1 MITLTHVGK
10 QYGRIHTALADVSFH
25 INAGEFVFLT
35 GPSGA
40 GKSTLLKLL
49 FREQVPSTGE
59 IRVAGHRLASM
70 PPREIPFLRRKMGV
84 VFQDFKLIRTM
95 TVFENVA
102 FVLKIL
108 GVGYSEQKQRT
119 FRALKMVGLQHKL
132 ASYPLQLSGGEQ
144 QRVAIARALVNDPL
158 VLIADEPTGNLDPDL
173 AQEIMSLFERIN
185 GQGTTVLVATHD
197 RSLIQRMRKRLIGL
211 DHGRVAFDTPAPA
224 STVVLGP
231 ERGPGL
237 ERIDPHAGIPDLS

>member
-1 MITLTHVGK
+1 MIFLTHVGK

-25 INAGEFVFLT
+25 IEPGEFIFLT

-59 IRVAGHRLASM
+59 IRIAGHRLASM
-70 PPREIPFLRRKMGV
+70 ALREIPALRRKMGI

-102 FVLKIL
+102 FVLRIL
-108 GVGYSEQKQRT
+108 GVSHSEQKQRA

-144 QRVAIARALVNDPL
+144 QRVAIARALVNEPS
-158 VLIADEPTGNLDPDL
+158 LILADEPTGNLDTKSS
-173 AQEIMSLFERIN
+173 AEIMDFFTELHHEGISIVMVTHEEDIARYAQRTITVRD
-185 GQGTTVLVATHD
+185 GQV
-197 RSLIQRMRKRLIGL
+197 I
-211 DHGRVAFDTPAPA
+211 
-224 STVVLGP
+224 
-231 ERGPGL
+231 
-237 ERIDPHAGIPDLS
+237 

>member
-1 MITLTHVGK
+1 VIILTHVGK
-10 QYGRIHTALADVSFH
+10 QYGRIHTALADVSFQ
-25 INAGEFVFLT
+25 IDPGEFIFLT

-49 FREQVPSTGE
+49 FREQVPTTGE
-59 IRVAGHRLASM
+59 VRVAGHRLAAM
-70 PPREIPFLRRKMGV
+70 PLKEIPVLRRKMGI
-84 VFQDFKLIRTM
+84 VFQDFKLVRTM

-102 FVLKIL
+102 FVLRIL
-108 GVGYSEQKQRT
+108 GVSHSEQKQRA

-173 AQEIMSLFERIN
+173 AQEIMALFERIN

-197 RSLIQRMRKRLIGL
+197 RSLIQRMKKRVIGL
-211 DHGRVAFDTPAPA
+211 DHGRMAFDYPAPA
-224 STVVLGP
+224 SMVVPLP
-231 ERGPGL
+231 
-237 ERIDPHAGIPDLS
+237 

>member
-1 MITLTHVGK
+1 MISLTHVGK
-10 QYGRIHTALADVSFH
+10 QYGRIHTALADVNFQ
-25 INAGEFVFLT
+25 IDPGEFIFLT

-59 IRVAGHRLASM
+59 LRVAGHRLASM
-70 PPREIPFLRRKMGV
+70 PLKEIPVRRRKMGI

-108 GVGYSEQKQRT
+108 GVSYGEQKQRA

-197 RSLIQRMRKRLIGL
+197 RNLIQRMKKRVIGL
-211 DHGRVAFDTPAPA
+211 DHGRMAFDYPAPA
-224 STVVLGP
+224 SMVVLP
-231 ERGPGL
+231 PL
-237 ERIDPHAGIPDLS
+237 V

>member
-1 MITLTHVGK
+1 MISLTHVGK
-10 QYGRIHTALADVSFH
+10 QYGRIHTALADVNFQ
-25 INAGEFVFLT
+25 IDPGEFIFLT

-59 IRVAGHRLASM
+59 LRVAGHRLASM
-70 PPREIPFLRRKMGV
+70 PLTEIPVLRRKMGI

-108 GVGYSEQKQRT
+108 GVSYGEQKQRA

-197 RSLIQRMRKRLIGL
+197 RNLIQRMKKRVIGL
-211 DHGRVAFDTPAPA
+211 DHGRMAFDYPAPA
-224 STVVLGP
+224 SMVVLP
-231 ERGPGL
+231 PL
-237 ERIDPHAGIPDLS
+237 V

>member
-10 QYGRIHTALADVSFH
+10 QYGRIHTALSDVNFQ
-25 INAGEFVFLT
+25 IDPGEFIFLT

-49 FREQVPSTGE
+49 FREQVPTTGE
-59 IRVAGHRLASM
+59 LRVAGHRLTSM
-70 PPREIPFLRRKMGV
+70 AQKEIPVLRRKMGI

-108 GVGYSEQKQRT
+108 GMSHAEQKQRA

-173 AQEIMSLFERIN
+173 AQEIMALFERIN

-197 RSLIQRMRKRLIGL
+197 RSLIQRMKKRVIGL
-211 DHGRVAFDTPAPA
+211 DHGRMAFDYPAPA
-224 STVVLGP
+224 SMVVLP
-231 ERGPGL
+231 PM
-237 ERIDPHAGIPDLS
+237 A

>member
-10 QYGRIHTALADVSFH
+10 QYGRIHTALVDVSFH
-25 INAGEFVFLT
+25 VDPGEFVFLT

-49 FREQVPSTGE
+49 FREQVPTSGD
-59 IRVAGHRLASM
+59 IRVAGHRLATM
-70 PPREIPFLRRKMGV
+70 PEREIPLLRRKLGV
-84 VFQDFKLIRTM
+84 VFQDFKLIHTL

-108 GVGYSEQKQRT
+108 GVSHSEQKQRT
-119 FRALKMVGLQHKL
+119 FRVLKMVGLQHKL
-132 ASYPLQLSGGEQ
+132 SSFPLQLSGGEQ

-158 VLIADEPTGNLDPDL
+158 VLLADEPTGNLDPDL

-185 GQGTTVLVATHD
+185 ASGTTVLVASHD
-197 RSLIQRMRKRLIGL
+197 RSLIQRMRKRVLGL
-211 DHGRVAFDTPAPA
+211 EHGRLSFDLPAPA
-224 STVVLGP
+224 STVMV
-231 ERGPGL
+231 
-237 ERIDPHAGIPDLS
+237 

>member
-25 INAGEFVFLT
+25 IDAGEFIFLT

-49 FREQVPSTGE
+49 FREQVPSAGE
-59 IRVAGHRLASM
+59 IRVAGHRLATM
-70 PPREIPFLRRKMGV
+70 PQGEIPALRRKMGV

-108 GVGYSEQKQRT
+108 GVGHAEQKQRT

-158 VLIADEPTGNLDPDL
+158 VLVADEPTGNLDPDL
-173 AQEIMSLFERIN
+173 AQEIMALFERIN

-197 RSLIQRMRKRLIGL
+197 RHLIQRMRKRLIGL
-211 DHGRVAFDTPAPA
+211 DHGRVAFDYPAPA
-224 STVVLGP
+224 STVVPGP
-231 ERGPGL
+231 PMDRPVPLADPG
-237 ERIDPHAGIPDLS
+237 I

>member
-10 QYGRIHTALADVSFH
+10 QYGRIHTALTDVSFH
-25 INAGEFVFLT
+25 INAGEFIFLT

-49 FREQVPSTGE
+49 FREQVPSSGE
-59 IRVAGHRLASM
+59 LRIAGHHLAAMSAS
-70 PPREIPFLRRKMGV
+70 EIPALRRKMGV
-84 VFQDFKLIRTM
+84 VFQDFKLIRTF

-108 GVGYSEQKQRT
+108 GMSFAEQKQRT

-197 RSLIQRMRKRLIGL
+197 RGLIQRMKKRVIGL
-211 DHGRVAFDTPAPA
+211 DHGRLAFDAPAPA
-224 STVVLGP
+224 SQVVLTP
-231 ERGPGL
+231 L
-237 ERIDPHAGIPDLS
+237 

>member
-10 QYGRIHTALADVSFH
+10 QYGRIHTALSDVNVQ
-25 INAGEFVFLT
+25 IDAGEFIFLT

-49 FREQVPSTGE
+49 FREQVPTTGE

-70 PPREIPFLRRKMGV
+70 PLKEIPALRRKMGI
-84 VFQDFKLIRTM
+84 VFQDFKLIRTL

-108 GVGYSEQKQRT
+108 GVSYAEQKQRA

-158 VLIADEPTGNLDPDL
+158 VLIADEPTGNLDPEL
-173 AQEIMSLFERIN
+173 AQEIMALFERIN

-197 RSLIQRMRKRLIGL
+197 RNLIQRMKKRVIGL
-211 DHGRVAFDTPAPA
+211 DHGRMAFDYPAPA
-224 STVVLGP
+224 SMVVLP
-231 ERGPGL
+231 P
-237 ERIDPHAGIPDLS
+237 IV

>member
-10 QYGRIHTALADVSFH
+10 QYGRIHTALSDVNFQ
-25 INAGEFVFLT
+25 IDAGEFIFLT

-49 FREQVPSTGE
+49 FREQVPTTGE
-59 IRVAGHRLASM
+59 VRVAGHRLASM
-70 PPREIPFLRRKMGV
+70 PLKEIPALRRKMGI
-84 VFQDFKLIRTM
+84 VFQDFKLIRTL

-108 GVGYSEQKQRT
+108 GVSYAEQKQRA

-158 VLIADEPTGNLDPDL
+158 VLIADEPTGNLDPEL
-173 AQEIMSLFERIN
+173 AQEIMALFERIN

-197 RSLIQRMRKRLIGL
+197 RSLIQRMKKRVIGL
-211 DHGRVAFDTPAPA
+211 DHGRMAFDYPAPA
-224 STVVLGP
+224 SMVVLP
-231 ERGPGL
+231 P
-237 ERIDPHAGIPDLS
+237 LS

>member
-1 MITLTHVGK
+1 MIILTHVGK
-10 QYGRIHTALADVSFH
+10 QYGKVHTALSDVSFQ
-25 INAGEFVFLT
+25 IDPGEFIFLT

-49 FREQVPSTGE
+49 FREQVPTTGE
-59 IRVAGHRLASM
+59 IRVAGHRLATM
-70 PPREIPFLRRKMGV
+70 PPGEVPALRRKMGI
-84 VFQDFKLIRTM
+84 VFQDFKLIRTF

-108 GVGYSEQKQRT
+108 GVSHVEQKQRA

-173 AQEIMSLFERIN
+173 AQEIMALFERIN

-197 RSLIQRMRKRLIGL
+197 RSLIQRMKKRVIGL
-211 DHGRVAFDTPAPA
+211 DHGRLAFDYPAPA
-224 STVVLGP
+224 STVV
-231 ERGPGL
+231 PGL
-237 ERIDPHAGIPDLS
+237 PG

>member
-10 QYGRIHTALADVSFH
+10 QYGRIHTALSDVNFQ
-25 INAGEFVFLT
+25 IDAGEFIFLT

-49 FREQVPSTGE
+49 FREQVPTTGE

-70 PPREIPFLRRKMGV
+70 PLKEIPALRRKMGI
-84 VFQDFKLIRTM
+84 VFQDFKLIRTL

-108 GVGYSEQKQRT
+108 GVSYAEQKQRA

-158 VLIADEPTGNLDPDL
+158 VLIADEPTGNLDPEL
-173 AQEIMSLFERIN
+173 AQEIMALFERIN

-197 RSLIQRMRKRLIGL
+197 RNLIQRMKKRVIGL
-211 DHGRVAFDTPAPA
+211 DHGRMAFDYPAPA
-224 STVVLGP
+224 SMVVLP
-231 ERGPGL
+231 P
-237 ERIDPHAGIPDLS
+237 IV